1 MLSIIKIIIVMM
13 MVMNKLVVS
22 LKNVNSNSIRR
33 YSSSTMSM
41 SNNNDNLK
49 VLDIKQHKFSVA
61 PMMEYTDRHMRTL
74 QRLMSSEAVLY
85 TEMVTT
91 NAIVRNTHD
100 TRRFLGW
107 NYNVE
112 EPVVLQL
119 GGSDPEQMKIASKI
133 ASNEGY
139 NQININCG
147 CPSDKVAGAGCFGAS
162 LMLKP
167 DLVAQL
173 SLAVGEATGRPATIK
188 CRIGVDD
195 NDSYE
200 QLVNFVRTV
209 HEVGKVSHFIVHARK
224 ALLGG
229 KFSPEDNRKIPPL
242 KYDYVYNLIK
252 DFPHLHFSIN
262 GGINTME
269 EIKHHLDKGV
279 AGVMIG
285 RAVINTPYYW
295 RNIDS
300 QLYDKPDAMLPRREI
315 IEKYSTYAQHIENT
329 EGQRARRALIKPVL
343 NLFSG
348 EPNGKLFRRIMDS
361 TVNDLSVPI
370 DQVLRSSMQCLRDS
384 TLDSTESIKGNKNS
398 AETLSTFKSNR
409 QEEDA
414 AIVSNRL

>member
-1 MLSIIKIIIVMM
+1 MIMIMNRIQVLS
-13 MVMNKLVVS
+13 LT
-22 LKNVNSNSIRR
+22 LKYSNSIRR
-33 YSSSTMSM
+33 HKTVMIN
-41 SNNNDNLK
+41 SNSNDK
-49 VLDIKQHKFSVA
+49 VFDIKQHKFSIA

-91 NAIVRNTHD
+91 NALVRNAHD

-107 NYNVE
+107 DYNVE
-112 EPVVLQL
+112 EPLVLQL
-119 GGSDPEQMKIASKI
+119 GGSDPGQMKIASKI
-133 ASNEGY
+133 ANNEGY

-167 DLVAQL
+167 DLVAEL

-195 NDSYE
+195 NDSYD
-200 QLVNFVRTV
+200 QLVNFIRTV
-209 HEVGKVSHFIVHARK
+209 SEVGKVTHFIVHARK

-242 KYDYVYNLIK
+242 KYDYVYNLVK

-269 EIKHHLDKGV
+269 EIKLHLEKGV
-279 AGVMIG
+279 AGVMVG
-285 RAVINTPYYW
+285 RAVINFPYYW
-295 RNIDS
+295 RSIDS
-300 QLYDKPDAMLPRREI
+300 QIYNKPDAMLSRREI
-315 IEKYSTYAQHIENT
+315 IERYSTYAQHIENT
-329 EGQRARRALIKPVL
+329 EGQRARRALMKPIL

-361 TVNDLSVPI
+361 TINELSIPI
-370 DQVLRSSMQCLRDS
+370 EQVITSSIQCLRDT
-384 TLDSTESIKGNKNS
+384 TLDSTEPNKVSKSS
-398 AETLSTFKSNR
+398 AETLSIFTSNR
-409 QEEDA
+409 QQSTLSD
-414 AIVSNRL
+414 SSY

>member
-1 MLSIIKIIIVMM
+1 MSVS
-13 MVMNKLVVS
+13 S
-22 LKNVNSNSIRR
+22 LKKVISNRRCYSIM
-33 YSSSTMSM
+33 SS
-41 SNNNDNLK
+41 NDNMK
-49 VLDIKQHKFSVA
+49 VLDIKQHKFSIA

-91 NAIVRNTHD
+91 NALVRNFQD

-107 NYNVE
+107 DSQIE
-112 EPVVLQL
+112 EPLVLQL
-119 GGSDPEQMKIASKI
+119 GGSDPQQMKIASKI
-133 ASNEGY
+133 ASSEGY

-167 DLVAQL
+167 DLVAEL
-173 SLAVGEATGRPATIK
+173 SLAVGESTGRPATIK

-209 HEVGKVSHFIVHARK
+209 HEVGKVTHFIVHARK

-262 GGINTME
+262 GGINTIE
-269 EIKHHLDKGV
+269 EIKDHLDKGV

-300 QLYDKPDAMLPRREI
+300 EIYQKADPMLCRRDI
-315 IEKYSTYAQHIENT
+315 VEKYTAYAQNIENT
-329 EGQRARRALIKPVL
+329 EGQRARRALMKPIL

-348 EPNGKLFRRIMDS
+348 EPNGKLFRRIMDG
-361 TVNDLSVPI
+361 TINDLTIPI
-370 DQVLRSSMQCLRDS
+370 EKVIKSASQCLRDS
-384 TLDSTESIKGNKNS
+384 TLDNIEPIHKGISKS
-398 AETLSTFKSNR
+398 AAENLDIFQSNR
-409 QEEDA
+409 QSEGA
-414 AIVSNRL
+414 AATVIDRQSS

>member
-1 MLSIIKIIIVMM
+1 M
-13 MVMNKLVVS
+13 MNKLVVS

-409 QEEDA
+409 QDEDA

>member
-1 MLSIIKIIIVMM
+1 MSVS
-13 MVMNKLVVS
+13 S
-22 LKNVNSNSIRR
+22 LKKVISNRR
-33 YSSSTMSM
+33 CYSVMSS
-41 SNNNDNLK
+41 NDNMK
-49 VLDIKQHKFSVA
+49 VLDIKQHKFSIA

-91 NAIVRNTHD
+91 NALVRNFQD

-107 NYNVE
+107 DYQIE
-112 EPVVLQL
+112 EPLVLQL
-119 GGSDPEQMKIASKI
+119 GGSDPQQMKIASKI
-133 ASNEGY
+133 ASSEGY

-167 DLVAQL
+167 DLVAEL
-173 SLAVGEATGRPATIK
+173 SLAVGESTGRPATIK

-209 HEVGKVSHFIVHARK
+209 HEVGKVNHFIVHARK

-262 GGINTME
+262 GGINTIE
-269 EIKHHLDKGV
+269 EIKDHLDKGV

-300 QLYDKPDAMLPRREI
+300 EIYQKADPMLCRREI
-315 IEKYSTYAQHIENT
+315 VEKYTAYAQHIENT
-329 EGQRARRALIKPVL
+329 EGQRARRALMKPIL

-348 EPNGKLFRRIMDS
+348 EPNGKLFRRIMDG
-361 TVNDLSVPI
+361 TINDLTIPI
-370 DQVLRSSMQCLRDS
+370 EKVIKSASQCLRDS
-384 TLDSTESIKGNKNS
+384 TLDNIEPIRKGISTS
-398 AETLSTFKSNR
+398 AAENLDIFQSNR
-409 QEEDA
+409 QSEGA
-414 AIVSNRL
+414 ATVIDRQS